1 MSTKIS
7 INYGGSAST
16 QSLTRPQ
23 VELPNQIGTARK
35 SDAVKDVQTVA
46 SADIKIDP
54 KNLSEAIAKLN
65 ERLRNKNS
73 YLSFSLNESLGRTVI
88 TVKNEKSGE
97 VVRQIPDEAVVT
109 FVENLE
115 KMKGL
120 IFSKKV

>member
-7 INYGGSAST
+7 INNGASAST

-23 VELPNQIGTARK
+23 VELPNQIGIARK

>member
-7 INYGGSAST
+7 INYGGSEST

-23 VELPNQIGTARK
+23 VELPNQIGIARK